1 MDANP
6 ESPLGNVQAYR
17 AARRAFIAACD
28 AAHVDAIARLN
39 PAKAADGKPLFMD
52 SAALGPRLAAHAL
65 MVLATDAAGSAI
77 AVALLK
83 DAIALPADTRL
94 VLVHALDPA
103 AFAGV
108 AGDPAWVPAM
118 LAAVAKED
126 MSRVHHPHGLPLGGA
141 GRRPGGSA
149 GRRCRRDARRR
160 QRPGPMI
167 CRTRIFQ
174 DRRNCACGYWPR
186 TEDCCHRKT
195 GRPLDAF

>member
-1 MDANP
+1 MMDANP

-52 SAALGPRLAAHAL
+52 AAALGPRLAAHAL
-65 MVLATDAAGSAI
+65 MAIATDAAGSAI

-83 DAIALPADTRL
+83 DAVALPADTRL

-103 AFAGV
+103 AFAG
-108 AGDPAWVPAM
+108 DPAWMPAM

-126 MSRVHHPHGLPLGGA
+126 MSRVHHPRVLPLGGA
-141 GRRPGGSA
+141 DTGRRAALATTQLQTPVTILPPA
-149 GRRCRRDARRR
+149 ATLAEARTVLADVFGR
-160 QRPGPMI
+160 
-167 CRTRIFQ
+167 
-174 DRRNCACGYWPR
+174 
-186 TEDCCHRKT
+186 
-195 GRPLDAF
+195 